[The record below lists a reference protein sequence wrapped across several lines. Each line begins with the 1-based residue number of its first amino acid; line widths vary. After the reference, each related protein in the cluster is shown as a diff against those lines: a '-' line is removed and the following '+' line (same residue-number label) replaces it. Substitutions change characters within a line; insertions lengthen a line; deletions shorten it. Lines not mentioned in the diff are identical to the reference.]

1 MTQKIMKN
9 HLQVL
14 TSLLIAALSL
24 GTVSIDAASAFEE
37 NAHCLDIE
45 NEFSDCKIVLQ
56 DNLLNIEYE
65 DDEDADLSRIIPLD
79 RITFAASIRYFKSG
93 FFESSGVES
102 GIFFD
107 YLDDENQTQ
116 MQVLELDPREGFIFL
131 SLLRKNGVEVNWNLL
146 SQ

>member
-1 MTQKIMKN
+1 MKN
-9 HLQVL
+9 HLQVF
-14 TSLLIAALSL
+14 TSLLIAAFSL
-24 GTVSIDAASAFEE
+24 GTVAIDGAFAFEE
-37 NAHCLDIE
+37 DAECLDIE
-45 NEFSDCKIVLQ
+45 NEFSDCKIILQ
-56 DNLLNIEYE
+56 ENLLNIEYE
-65 DDEDADLSRIIPLD
+65 DNEDAELSRIIPLD

-107 YLDDENQTQ
+107 YLNDENQTQ
-116 MQVLELDPREGFIFL
+116 MQVLELNPREGFIFL